1 MGVAFEHVQCNTR
14 YPCVETYGRTWG
26 LQSRLVSDQNC
37 QVPPDE
43 SAKFA
48 HTLTSKGSRK
58 YNPRLEYGREVHRI
72 DQMGVLFELP
82 PFLVILDPPPVEDEL
97 SLSCC

>member
-1 MGVAFEHVQCNTR
+1 MQYSIFVRRQVD
-14 YPCVETYGRTWG
+14 RTWG
-26 LQSRLVSDQNC
+26 LQSRLVSDQNV
-37 QVPPDE
+37 QVPPDA

-58 YNPRLEYGREVHRI
+58 SNPRLEYGREVHRA
-72 DQMGVLFELP
+72 DQMDVLLELP
-82 PFLVILDPPPVEDEL
+82 PLPVMMDRVPVEDEP